1 MKAVIVEDEPL
12 VARDL
17 VKLLGQIEPSIEIIA
32 KLGSVEEACEW
43 FSRNHEPELVFM
55 DIQLSDGVSFSIF
68 DHVKI
73 DAPIIFTTAYNE
85 YAIRAFKVNSIDYL
99 LKPIDRQDLIRSLD
113 KFKRLKTTPD
123 SKQINTEQ
131 IEQLIKSLQ
140 IPVTEA
146 PHYKERFMV
155 QYRNAMM
162 PVTAKKVSYFIKDE
176 LIYLVTDDNQRYIC
190 EYETMDELESLLDPK
205 YFFRANRQYIIRLES
220 VESFKSG
227 FNGKLVVKI
236 KGSSSPEIDISR
248 EKAALFKTWL
258 D

>member
-17 VKLLGQIEPSIEIIA
+17 VKLLGQLAPDLEIIA
-32 KLGSVEEACEW
+32 KLTSVEEACAW
-43 FSRNHEPELVFM
+43 FSSHPEPELVFM

-73 DAPIIFTTAYNE
+73 EVPVIFTTAYNE

-99 LKPIDRQDLIRSLD
+99 LKPIDKLDLTKSLE
-113 KFKRLKTTPD
+113 KFRRLK
-123 SKQINTEQ
+123 SLQQNSLNTEQ
-131 IEQLIKSLQ
+131 IGQLIKSLQ
-140 IPVTEA
+140 VPVTES
-146 PHYKERFMV
+146 PRYKERFMV
-155 QYRNAMM
+155 QYRNAMV
-162 PVTAKKVSYFIKDE
+162 PVAGNKVSHFVKDE
-176 LIYLVTDDNQRYIC
+176 LIYLVSADDQQRYIC

-205 YFFRANRQYIIRLES
+205 YFFRANRQYIIRLEA

-227 FNGKLVVKI
+227 FNGKLILKI
-236 KGSSSPEIDISR
+236 KGNNALEIDISR